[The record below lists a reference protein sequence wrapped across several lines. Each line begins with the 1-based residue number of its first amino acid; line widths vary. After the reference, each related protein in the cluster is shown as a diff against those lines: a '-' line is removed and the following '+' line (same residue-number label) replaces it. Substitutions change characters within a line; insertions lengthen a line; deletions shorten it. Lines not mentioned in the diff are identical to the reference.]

1 MGPVRQVDGSKVAV
15 VTTSGALVQSRDL
28 AVSNWLLSAADDRS
42 RAETEWN
49 DRGVAL
55 LRCGGPFTAIRL
67 PSDLVFA
74 AAGSEDRARVSSY
87 LRAAL
92 HRGPVFVD
100 QTAGWYYCLVPARAC
115 ETWREPET
123 ECFGDDHY
131 LGVPC
136 PGVDFQHPRARSY
149 WVVPMDGP
157 ADLCSPE
164 AISQVLDAA
173 RQRSAEAGG
182 RQ

>member
-15 VTTSGALVQSRDL
+15 VTTAGALVQARDR
-28 AVSNWLLSAADDRS
+28 AASNWLLAAADNRDRAQ
-42 RAETEWN
+42 RDWN

-55 LRCGGPFTAIRL
+55 LRCGGAFTAIRVPASL
-67 PSDLVFA
+67 ITA
-74 AAGSEDRARVSSY
+74 AAGSEEHAWVSAY
-87 LRAAL
+87 LSAAL

-100 QTAGWYYCLVPARAC
+100 QTAGWYYCLVPSKAR
-115 ETWREPET
+115 ESWQEPET

-136 PGVDFQHPRARSY
+136 PGIDFQHPRARSC

-157 ADLCSPE
+157 ADLCSPD
-164 AISQVLDAA
+164 AISQLLDVA
-173 RQRSAEAGG
+173 RKKTAEAGA
-182 RQ
+182 Q